1 MKNKLL
7 TSVLILLIVAM
18 TALALKQESEPMEET
33 ITFSGFKPPLA
44 DGAVFQ
50 LGRVIPTCFQ
60 LFSSDDVVLNSA
72 LIAPPVIEV
81 DFEGPAPSRSTGA
94 AAEEPSE
101 SDSDDQGNL
110 CRTAADNSTWVFL
123 LSTRSFVPGQYKLT
137 IKLNPNSDLFP
148 INTSGNVRL
157 EPDPTIHFI
166 LVRR

>member
-7 TSVLILLIVAM
+7 TLVLILLIFAM
-18 TALALKQESEPMEET
+18 TALALKQEGEPTEET
-33 ITFSGFKPPLA
+33 ITFSCFKAPLV

-50 LGRVIPTCFQ
+50 LGQVIPIRFQ

-72 LIAPPVIEV
+72 LIAPPVIEM

-94 AAEEPSE
+94 EVADQSAGDSE
-101 SDSDDQGNL
+101 DQGNL
-110 CRTAADNSTWVFL
+110 CRTDADNRTWVFL

-137 IKLNPNSDLFP
+137 VKLNPNSDLFP
-148 INTSGNVRL
+148 INTSGNIRL
-157 EPDPTIHFI
+157 EPDPTVHFI